1 MIRCFCT
8 LFLAAGLAAFAQS
21 ELSEAEQE
29 HLRSALGHSTNAPQD
44 ITRALEQHLEK
55 FPMSPK
61 RAEIERALAKAAIE
75 MKDDRRIILYGE
87 RVLAKQPDDVQLL
100 DNVCRVLVRV
110 GDKDSAE
117 RALKY
122 AKLYEQAVAGI
133 PIEKDASG
141 ADKAKRRDT
150 LDHSMGRALVLEAQA
165 QAALGHLEESVALT
179 KRAFDVYPG
188 SAPAGERAR
197 WLVKLGRLDEAA
209 QSYAD
214 AFTVADQKV
223 TDSERAAY
231 RRRLGEV
238 YTKWKGSEAGLG
250 DLVLQA
256 YDRNLAKVTERTLA
270 LKQFDPNLGL
280 TNPMDFTISGVRGG
294 QLSLASLAGKV
305 VVLDFWATWCGPCR
319 VQQPLYEEVKKKY
332 SGREDLVFLAIDT
345 DEERDLVK
353 PFLDAQKWKSN
364 AYFEDGLAQALR
376 ITSIP
381 TTMVIDKRGNIA
393 GRMNGFDPE
402 QFVAMLSDRIEE
414 ALK

>member
-1 MIRCFCT
+1 MTRCVCAF
-8 LFLAAGLAAFAQS
+8 FLAAGLAAFAQS

-29 HLRSALGHSTNAPQD
+29 HLRTALGHATNAPQD

-75 MKDDRRIILYGE
+75 MKDDRRTVLYGE
-87 RVLAKQPDDVQLL
+87 RVLSKQPDDVQLL
-100 DNVCRVLVRV
+100 DHVCRVLVRA
-110 GDKDSAE
+110 GDRESAE

-122 AKLYEQAVAGI
+122 AKLYEQGIAGVT
-133 PIEKDASG
+133 IEKDASG
-141 ADKAKRRDT
+141 AEKAKRRDT
-150 LDHSMGRALVLEAQA
+150 VDNSMGRALVLQAQA
-165 QAALGHLEESVALT
+165 QAALGNLEDAVALT
-179 KRAFDVYPG
+179 KRAFDVFPG
-188 SAPAGERAR
+188 APPAGERAR

-209 QSYAD
+209 QAYAD
-214 AFTVADQKV
+214 AFTVPDPKT
-223 TDSERAAY
+223 TDTERAAY

-256 YDRNLAKVTERTLA
+256 YDRNLARITERTLA

-280 TNPMDFTISGVRGG
+280 TNPMEFTISGVSGG

-305 VVLDFWATWCGPCR
+305 VVMDFWATWCGPCR
-319 VQQPLYEEVKKKY
+319 VQQPLYEEVKKKFA
-332 SGREDLVFLAIDT
+332 GRDDLVFLAIDT
-345 DEERDLVK
+345 DEERDIVK

-376 ITSIP
+376 ILSIP
-381 TTMVIDKRGNIA
+381 TTIIVDKRGNMA

-402 QFVAMLSDRIEE
+402 QFVSMLSDRIED